1 MLWCSHC
8 GVLVPPMRDDLQF
21 VSCSG
26 CGKVLIYRDAS
37 TSEPTLVKSSGRKGR
52 RAGSSLKSVSSD
64 NSQSF
69 EGPLNEGLWSKRA
82 VGANPAM
89 LLKIKKHAPS
99 SRKKSK
105 AIIIHAGDAKGQNPL
120 TIEHESDISENDFK
134 LRQDYE
140 NVKEGGDGRPANYKS
155 HVPNQENVHEST
167 YDADDDADYD

>member
-8 GVLVPPMRDDLQF
+8 GVLVPPMRDDHQF

-69 EGPLNEGLWSKRA
+69 EGLWSKRA
-82 VGANPAM
+82 VGANPPM
-89 LLKIKKHAPS
+89 LLKIKK
-99 SRKKSK
+99 
-105 AIIIHAGDAKGQNPL
+105 
-120 TIEHESDISENDFK
+120 
-134 LRQDYE
+134 DYE
-140 NVKEGGDGRPANYKS
+140 NVKEGGDGRLANYKS
-155 HVPNQENVHEST
+155 PVPNQENVHEST
-167 YDADDDADYD
+167 YDADCD